1 MKGKQ
6 LETSRSDD
14 GNKLGE
20 GVVAEGKPEPG
31 DLIWTK
37 LSGRSWWPA
46 LVVEEDNPTMKNKR
60 RGRSDRDVLV
70 RLYGSSR
77 NRHPTPLLGCRLYID
92 PMKYRSQFDA
102 ILQQNNGSCPEILW
116 KTILK
121 ELPHLEPDS
130 LKGSSSASKGKG
142 GKAGS
147 SKRKKSNH
155 DKVKVDTTTSNDDVT
170 ASTKQ
175 KKTPQK
181 KQRPEGQSAENDA
194 GNRTPTQ
201 EQDGELTGRRVKV
214 MQTLG
219 LVPPSGSP
227 F

>member
-37 LSGRSWWPA
+37 ISGRSWWPA

-77 NRHPTPLLGCRLYID
+77 KLYID

-130 LKGSSSASKGKG
+130 LEGSSSASKGKG

-155 DKVKVDTTTSNDDVT
+155 DKVKVDTTTSNDDMPGD
-170 ASTKQ
+170 SFNETKEDTT
-175 KKTPQK
+175 KETK
-181 KQRPEGQSAENDA
+181 A
-194 GNRTPTQ
+194 
-201 EQDGELTGRRVKV
+201 
-214 MQTLG
+214 
-219 LVPPSGSP
+219 
-227 F
+227 

>member
-37 LSGRSWWPA
+37 ISGRSWWPA
-46 LVVEEDNPTMKNKR
+46 L
-60 RGRSDRDVLV
+60 
-70 RLYGSSR
+70 
-77 NRHPTPLLGCRLYID
+77 
-92 PMKYRSQFDA
+92 

-130 LKGSSSASKGKG
+130 LEGSSSASKGKG

-181 KQRPEGQSAENDA
+181 KQRPEGQSAEDDA